1 MASTLMT
8 PGVYIEEK
16 NAFPSS
22 ITSVATAVPVF
33 IGYTQKAERN
43 GKSLV
48 HKPTRITSFAEYL
61 ENFGSSFRPKFTLA
75 EPDPKVKQETFR
87 LNGKA
92 TIVKLNDKNVAYM
105 YNSIRLFYTNGG
117 SVCYI
122 LSVGTYEE
130 TPDGFEIAADDFIG
144 SDSKPNVFS
153 ILEKEPEPTLIVMP
167 DAIALGED
175 CYTSVYTQVL
185 NHCAAMQSRFGIF
198 DLVKQ
203 QPADTTDTVVGAFRD
218 KIGINFLNYGAAY
231 YPWLKTAIV
240 QPDEISFEN
249 LDPSV
254 DLETLL
260 PEPAAGQIVKKFK
273 ENATPDEHAKK
284 NYHQSLKAASPTYVH
299 ILDEIRS
306 MLNEMPPSAA
316 MAGIYTL
323 VDSSRG
329 VWKAPANVSLA
340 AVNAPTVNI
349 SNEEQKT
356 LNVDIMAGKSINVI
370 RPFPGVG
377 TLVWGARTLDGNS
390 LDWRYINVRRTLIMI
405 EQSVKLASR
414 SFVFEPN
421 DNSTW
426 ISLRTMINNF
436 LENMWKQG
444 ALAGSAPAQA
454 FDVQVGLGA
463 TMTPQDILDGLMLV
477 TVKVALTRPAEFIV
491 ITFQQQMQ
499 QA

>member
-1 MASTLMT
+1 ML
-8 PGVYIEEK
+8 
-16 NAFPSS
+16 
-22 ITSVATAVPVF
+22 
-33 IGYTQKAERN
+33 R
-43 GKSLV
+43 
-48 HKPTRITSFAEYL
+48 
-61 ENFGSSFRPKFTLA
+61 
-75 EPDPKVKQETFR
+75 
-87 LNGKA
+87 KA

-117 SVCYI
+117 SICYI

-185 NHCAAMQSRFGIF
+185 NHCAGMQSRFGIF

-249 LDPSV
+249 LDASV

-273 ENATPDEHAKK
+273 ENATPDVHAKK

-306 MLNEMPPSAA
+306 MLNEMPPS
-316 MAGIYTL
+316 
-323 VDSSRG
+323 
-329 VWKAPANVSLA
+329 
-340 AVNAPTVNI
+340 
-349 SNEEQKT
+349 
-356 LNVDIMAGKSINVI
+356 
-370 RPFPGVG
+370 
-377 TLVWGARTLDGNS
+377 
-390 LDWRYINVRRTLIMI
+390 
-405 EQSVKLASR
+405 
-414 SFVFEPN
+414 
-421 DNSTW
+421 
-426 ISLRTMINNF
+426 
-436 LENMWKQG
+436 
-444 ALAGSAPAQA
+444 
-454 FDVQVGLGA
+454 
-463 TMTPQDILDGLMLV
+463 
-477 TVKVALTRPAEFIV
+477 
-491 ITFQQQMQ
+491 
-499 QA
+499 

>member
-22 ITSVATAVPVF
+22 ITAVATAVPVF

-87 LNGKA
+87 LNGKS

-185 NHCAAMQSRFGIF
+185 NHCAGMQSRFGIF

-203 QPADTTDTVVGAFRD
+203 QPADTTDTIVGAFRD

-249 LDPSV
+249 LDASV

-273 ENATPDEHAKK
+273 ENATPDVHAKK

-306 MLNEMPPSAA
+306 LLNEMPPSAA

>member
-1 MASTLMT
+1 MT

-22 ITSVATAVPVF
+22 ITAVATAVPVF
-33 IGYTQKAERN
+33 IGYTEKAERN

-48 HKPTRITSFAEYL
+48 HKPTRIASFAEYL
-61 ENFGSSFRPKFTLA
+61 EHFGSGFKPRFTLE

-87 LNGKA
+87 IHGKA
-92 TIVKLNDKNVAYM
+92 TVVKLNDRNTAYM
-105 YNSIRLFYTNGG
+105 YNSIRLFYANGG
-117 SVCYI
+117 SICYI
-122 LSVGTYEE
+122 LSVGTYGE
-130 TPDGFEIAADDFIG
+130 TPDGFDISADDFIG

-153 ILEKEPEPTLIVMP
+153 ILEKEAEPTLIVMP

-203 QPADTTDTVVGAFRD
+203 LPADTTEGIVTAFRE
-218 KIGINFLNYGAAY
+218 KIGVNFLNYAAAY
-231 YPWLKTAIV
+231 YPWLKTAII
-240 QPDEISFEN
+240 QPDEISYEN
-249 LDPSV
+249 LDASV
-254 DLETLL
+254 DLETVL
-260 PEPAAGQIVKKFK
+260 PEPAAGLIVKKFR
-273 ENATPDEHAKK
+273 ENAQPDSHAKK
-284 NYHQSLKAASPTYVH
+284 NYHQSLKAASPTYIH
-299 ILDEIRS
+299 ILEELRAT
-306 MLNEMPPSAA
+306 LNELPPSAA

-329 VWKAPANVSLA
+329 VWKAPANVSVS
-340 AVNAPTVNI
+340 AVNAPAVNI
-349 SNEEQKT
+349 SNEEQKN

-377 TLVWGARTLDGNS
+377 TLVWGGRTLDGNS

-414 SFVFEPN
+414 TFVFEPN
-421 DNSTW
+421 DNTTW
-426 ISLRTMINNF
+426 ISLRTMISSF
-436 LENMWKQG
+436 LENLWKQG

>member
-22 ITSVATAVPVF
+22 ITAVATAVPVF

-48 HKPTRITSFAEYL
+48 YKPTRITSFAEYL

-87 LNGKA
+87 LNGKS

-185 NHCAAMQSRFGIF
+185 NHCAGMQSRFGIF

-203 QPADTTDTVVGAFRD
+203 QPADTTDTIVGAFRD

-249 LDPSV
+249 LDASV

-273 ENATPDEHAKK
+273 ENATPDVHAKK

-306 MLNEMPPSAA
+306 LLNEMPPSAA